1 MTGAYND
8 ASETTP
14 LVTAKI
20 GKTGVNNNGEGVPNL
35 EAASSSTSSPSSPSS
50 SNAPSFFPVLVE
62 LIGLQH
68 VPVSNM
74 ETYCVMQYG
83 VETIHRTKPYTAK
96 VTKTE
101 QVSRLFRIFGESSD
115 ASGVE
120 TVLQRKYE
128 NPIWTIQHDAVFSC
142 TIKSPNDIDSHK
154 ALTIQVWA
162 RPRPLSVTGVALGLV
177 TSTAMRIGSNPRK
190 MPRALSSE
198 VEEQQQQREED
209 EDDDDNSDHDVADDC
224 DNHDAMMAP
233 AQNPSMPQRQQSHRH
248 PTAKDNK
255 IQFIGKVRIPAPT
268 LLGEYCTE
276 QRIQLPL
283 QDELGR
289 AILHPETQME
299 TMLSL
304 RCRIASQADL
314 CFART
319 WSKLPH
325 IQSSTLN
332 KEQDYL
338 MHMLLKEAQVLQ
350 EPLRVRATLIT
361 ELPEYEVQGSTLS
374 SAMVGTISPIN
385 RGKVKVKPYPD
396 QFTAETQN
404 KTQYLTPTVLKTLT
418 KAPSRCWI
426 QAGSTKGQKYGRL
439 YVEVLSAHGLPN
451 VDFGQRLGNQTD
463 AFCCLIYGD
472 CMAETDVIDDELS
485 PHWLPWT
492 QRAFCFAL
500 GHPSQVLYLGV
511 FGYKRNP
518 MQHAPIGRVEINIT
532 NLQHDTLYELHYDLS
547 SRSHKYNGR
556 VSNGTIRVRIRVEV
570 DDERQYLLASLLL
583 PPSNYIN
590 SAKKK
595 SMRVARY
602 TAMGEYDNQDKFQLA
617 VLQGY
622 IDEILQG
629 YVRRILYALTD
640 GMRSLVLWRNQIK
653 FGKDGRFGFPLYS
666 LLVFCMSV
674 LAIEIPNL
682 IPGMIFLGL
691 ALFMLAQ
698 MQIRIQNNPSPLKRC
713 FGFWYYLK
721 ILVTGKT
728 TVDFEEIKANHG
740 LEEIRAIERLLQERI
755 EKDREFFG
763 KKEAVEK
770 VIEEIE
776 NERVA
781 TNSKAIPLELMTV
794 LGKVQGIVGGVCR
807 ALRFVDTIIT
817 WEESDISFF
826 FTSFFIVLGFIFLF
840 IPWTFIFAW
849 TGRLAV
855 FALFGPQNK
864 IVDLVYFRRMPTDEQ
879 KIRDLFMERM
889 LKARVQQEE
898 NRKLKAFR
906 HALFGKYATTVPSIM
921 WTPHND
927 FPIPSSSARY
937 HGSESYVVPRTDD
950 LERCPFIPGQK
961 LFGVMIPRPEDE
973 WRRNEEESMQAMKAF
988 RKLRTAKATK
998 QKEENNNTSLDGLD
1012 ISSVASQ
1019 EGFEVMDLYDEEL
1032 GFVKKVLTPQR
1043 EESTRELGVEILQ
1056 NSGQELRFEDAY
1068 KSVHDFNDLDSLG
1081 EISNSTDVEAEE
1093 DEDVKG
1099 MQKSNTRQ
1107 SYEQLNDLNV
1117 SKNGNEIT
1125 EGSDRD
1131 AMFVQRSWRRLFSR
1145 SLNARLPS
1153 VRFSSISIV
1162 GHEDLSIIE
1171 EMDTDDAVPTDLAV
1185 TDEKEKGN
1193 DKGSADSTDMN
1204 DRFIDALLSDKSVQ
1218 DQKKEKVVDG
1228 DNGGDASAVNDQIA
1242 EARIEDIDSETRL
1255 LLAQYGSPS
1264 FDSASVASYTS
1275 SYGGDRSAY
1284 SMTRE
1289 TSPSVDDS
1297 WTLNDFLSRETT
1309 FTQNTLD
1316 RIGTVLYSTTSGT
1329 SFTESQKETSQ
1340 CEEDEA
1346 EETEGVGGPSEVQER
1361 QNTTA
1366 TTTTIQMSS
1375 NADLEECGFEI
1386 FES

>member
-1 MTGAYND
+1 MTGACND

-14 LVTAKI
+14 LVTGMI
-20 GKTGVNNNGEGVPNL
+20 RRTEVSINDDTNNGGVPNL
-35 EAASSSTSSPSSPSS
+35 EVSSPTSSSSS
-50 SNAPSFFPVLVE
+50 SSSVEVPSCFPVLVE
-62 LIGLQH
+62 IIGVQH
-68 VPVSNM
+68 LPVNNM
-74 ETYCVMQYG
+74 ESYCVMQYG
-83 VETIHRTKPYTAK
+83 IETIHRTKPYTAK

-101 QVSRLFRIFGESSD
+101 QVTRLFQIFGDSSD
-115 ASGVE
+115 ATGFK
-120 TVLQRKYE
+120 TVLQRKYQ

-142 TIKSPNDIDSHK
+142 VIKSPNDIDNHK

-177 TSTAMRIGSNPRK
+177 TSTAMRIGSNPRNI
-190 MPRALSSE
+190 SIGE
-198 VEEQQQQREED
+198 GEEQED
-209 EDDDDNSDHDVADDC
+209 DDADDDNSDHNAADVGDH
-224 DNHDAMMAP
+224 HDSIMAA
-233 AQNPSMPQRQQSHRH
+233 AQNSSTPRRQQSHN
-248 PTAKDNK
+248 PTANNNK
-255 IQFIGKVRIPAPT
+255 SRFIGKVRIPAPT

-276 QRIQLPL
+276 QRIQVPL

-289 AILHPETQME
+289 TILHPETQME
-299 TMLSL
+299 TIS
-304 RCRIASQADL
+304 
-314 CFART
+314 
-319 WSKLPH
+319 H
-325 IQSSTLN
+325 IQSSSPTR
-332 KEQDYL
+332 EQYSL

-350 EPLRVRATLIT
+350 EPLRVRATLIS
-361 ELPEYEVQGSTLS
+361 ELPEYEVQGATLS
-374 SAMVGTISPIN
+374 SAVVGTISPTN
-385 RGKVKVKPYPD
+385 CGKVKVKPHPD
-396 QFTAETQN
+396 PFTPETPK
-404 KTQYLTPTVLKTLT
+404 KTQYLTPTLLKSLT
-418 KAPSRCWI
+418 KAPSRRWI

-439 YVEVLSAHGLPN
+439 YIEVLSAHGLPN
-451 VDFGQRLGNQTD
+451 VDYGQRLGNQTD

-556 VSNGTIRVRIRVEV
+556 VSNGTIRVRVRVEV
-570 DDERQYLLASLLL
+570 DDERQYLLSSLRL

-640 GMRSLVLWRNQIK
+640 GMQSLVLWRNQIK
-653 FGKDGRFGFPLYS
+653 LGKDGRFGFPLYS

-674 LAIEIPNL
+674 LVIEIPNL
-682 IPGMIFLGL
+682 IPGMMFLGL

-698 MQIRIQNNPSPLKRC
+698 MQIRIQSNPSPLKRC

-740 LEEIRAIERLLQERI
+740 LEEIEVIERLLQERI

-763 KKEAVEK
+763 KREAVEK

-776 NERVA
+776 QEQVA
-781 TNSKAIPLELMTV
+781 TNSKTIPLELMTV

-807 ALRFVDTIIT
+807 AFRFVDTVIT
-817 WEESDISFF
+817 WEESDV
-826 FTSFFIVLGFIFLF
+826 SFFITLFFIILGFTLLF
-840 IPWTFIFAW
+840 IPWSFIFTW

-864 IVDLVYFRRMPTDEQ
+864 ILDLVYFRHMPTDEQ

-889 LKARVQQEE
+889 LKARAQQEE

-937 HGSESYVVPRTDD
+937 HGSESYVVPRADD

-961 LFGVMIPRPEDE
+961 LFGVMILRPEDE
-973 WRRNEEESMQAMKAF
+973 WRRNEEESLQTMKAY
-988 RKLRTAKATK
+988 RKFQMAKATR
-998 QKEENNNTSLDGLD
+998 KEEETNTSVHGLD
-1012 ISSVASQ
+1012 VASVASQ

-1043 EESTRELGVEILQ
+1043 EESSRELGVEILH

-1068 KSVHDFNDLDSLG
+1068 KSVHDFNDLDGLDG
-1081 EISNSTDVEAEE
+1081 DSNSTDVEDEE

-1099 MQKSNTRQ
+1099 MQRNSTSQ
-1107 SYEQLNDLNV
+1107 SSQRSFNDMNE
-1117 SKNGNEIT
+1117 SKNGIEIT
-1125 EGSDRD
+1125 EVSERE
-1131 AMFVQRSWRRLFSR
+1131 AMFVQRSWRGRFSG

-1153 VRFSSISIV
+1153 VRFSTMSIV
-1162 GHEDLSIIE
+1162 GSEDLSMIE
-1171 EMDTDDAVPTDLAV
+1171 EMETEDAQRTEMTVAD
-1185 TDEKEKGN
+1185 DEKKN
-1193 DKGSADSTDMN
+1193 SDKGSADSLDTN
-1204 DRFIDALLSDKSVQ
+1204 DRFIDTLLSNNSIQ
-1218 DQKKEKVVDG
+1218 DQPKEKGFGSSDI
-1228 DNGGDASAVNDQIA
+1228 SAVNETIVEDVVGDVGDND
-1242 EARIEDIDSETRL
+1242 EADDSETRL

-1264 FDSASVASYTS
+1264 FESASLKSYNTSSS
-1275 SYGGDRSAY
+1275 SYGGDRSAC
-1284 SMTRE
+1284 SMTRG
-1289 TSPSVDDS
+1289 TCSSVDEA
-1297 WTLNDFLSRETT
+1297 WTSRDILSRETT
-1309 FTQNTLD
+1309 FTQTTLD
-1316 RIGTVLYSTTSGT
+1316 RISTVLYSATSGT
-1329 SFTESQKETSQ
+1329 SVTVNQKETSQ
-1340 CEEDEA
+1340 CEEDE
-1346 EETEGVGGPSEVQER
+1346 EEGAVGTGGGGEAGSEIQER
-1361 QNTTA
+1361 QHDTT
-1366 TTTTIQMSS
+1366 TTTTTHITTIQMSS